1 MSRQSDTTSQ
11 REPYNDGVLLIVI
24 NPLQVTKTIL
34 RLDGHMSAT
43 TRVLFFGSYGL
54 TANSLYGASG
64 GPISGV
70 RTGFAKPKKTTVP
83 LPPKR
88 VASDASGT
96 LLKPWSGFSQLFAT
110 HTFPA
115 GSITTS
121 VMAACNPPMYPLAG
135 EIGSPVLAPGG
146 QFVGRAP

>member
-54 TANSLYGASG
+54 
-64 GPISGV
+64 
-70 RTGFAKPKKTTVP
+70 
-83 LPPKR
+83 
-88 VASDASGT
+88 
-96 LLKPWSGFSQLFAT
+96 
-110 HTFPA
+110 
-115 GSITTS
+115 
-121 VMAACNPPMYPLAG
+121 
-135 EIGSPVLAPGG
+135 
-146 QFVGRAP
+146 